1 MSSGD
6 DIPDLPDAPP
16 PGIEDVRDALDDAVE
31 WGGAAEN
38 VTSLDA
44 ARAAKKATKRK
55 PKAASEGDVSP
66 RDKLAEE
73 NARKVSE
80 LNEKYSVVLVGDKCV
95 ILKEGEDE
103 HGRHRVNFMSVGAF
117 GQWLANKTA
126 FTGSDVVPL
135 ADFWMASKERR
146 QYEGVVFKP
155 DGAPERY
162 YNLWRGFAVEPAAR
176 LPDLK
181 DHTKHFQTL
190 YDHVRV
196 NIAQEDEG
204 LARWVW
210 AWCAH
215 IIQRPTERIG
225 ISLVLRGRQGTGKS
239 TLGEVLGHL
248 LNPHYSQVDD
258 PRYLTGNFNSH
269 MASCLLLQAEE
280 AFWAGDKKIEGMLK
294 GLITSSTHYIERKA
308 YEPVKVDNYIR
319 LMFTSNNDWVVPAGL
334 EERRFATLD
343 VGDSAIQNADYFE
356 TLWGELNAG
365 GFEHLMRFLMD
376 FDLGSVNLRQIP
388 KTKALLDQKRYSAE
402 GPLQWW
408 WERLEAGQT
417 RRHSDGWETL
427 VPADDLISDYLH
439 WSEKMRWSVKSAA
452 AVGRMLASVL
462 PKAPPGGKA
471 PFRKER
477 QRRPPQDADFGKGT
491 HHNVYI
497 IPSLEE
503 CRAALED
510 AVGQPIEWPAIGQP
524 IGVDDYA

>member
-1 MSSGD
+1 MAETPPD
-6 DIPDLPDAPP
+6 DNPPP
-16 PGIEDVRDALDDAVE
+16 PGLEDVRDALD
-31 WGGAAEN
+31 AAEEWAAPAAAAAEAK
-38 VTSLDA
+38 VTNIA
-44 ARAAKKATKRK
+44 EARAAKEKKARK
-55 PKAASEGDVSP
+55 SKGGDGADVSGKE
-66 RDKLAEE
+66 KLAAE
-73 NARKVSE
+73 NAIKVSK
-80 LNEKYSVVLVGDKCV
+80 LNEQYAVVLVGDKCV
-95 ILKEGEDE
+95 ILKEGQDE
-103 HGRHRVNFMSVGAF
+103 HGRHRVNFMAVGAF
-117 GQWLANKTA
+117 GQWLANETV
-126 FTGSDVVPL
+126 FTGTDVVPL
-135 ADFWMASKERR
+135 SDFWMSSKDRR

-155 DGAPERY
+155 DGAPDRY

-176 LPDLK
+176 LPDPK
-181 DHTKHFQTL
+181 DHIKHFQTL

-239 TLGEVLGHL
+239 TLGEVMGHL

-294 GLITSSTHYIERKA
+294 GLITSSTHYIERKG

-343 VGDSAIQNADYFE
+343 VGDSAIQNAEYFE
-356 TLWGELNAG
+356 TLWRELNEG
-365 GFEHLMRFLMD
+365 GFQHLMRYLLD
-376 FDLGSVNLRQIP
+376 FDLGCVNLRKIP
-388 KTKALLDQKRYSAE
+388 KTKALLDQKRSSAE
-402 GPLQWW
+402 SPLQWW

-417 RRHSDGWETL
+417 RRASDGWETL
-427 VPADDLISDYLH
+427 VPADDLISDYIQ
-439 WSEKMRWSVKSAA
+439 WCERMRWGAKPAP

-477 QRRPPQDADFGKGT
+477 QRRPQLDGDFGKGT

-497 IPSLEE
+497 IPPLDQ
-503 CRAALED
+503 CRAALEE
-510 AVGQPIEWPAIGQP
+510 AIGQPIEWPQVVEDG
-524 IGVDDYA
+524 YA